1 MRVADDKS
9 GGQWHAGGGDAMRD
23 AHQLLDCRRGLEM
36 EAGLW
41 GRAGRTSGHNLRG
54 DVRHMGWQTRQDRY
68 DGSLPCPFDIRVRA
82 AHKSKPHTNHRHTTL
97 RPLPAATTADGPAAA
112 IKASSQPLHRLNLS
126 AWQAQPAAA
135 ALRQW
140 AGQAP

>member
-41 GRAGRTSGHNLRG
+41 GRAGRTSGRNLRG
-54 DVRHMGWQTRQDRY
+54 DVRHMVWQTRQDRN
-68 DGSLPCPFDIRVRA
+68 DGSLPCLSTFAFV
-82 AHKSKPHTNHRHTTL
+82 HTNRRSHRHTTL